1 MSRAPVLAS
10 TMRPTTVLEAPGAGS
25 TLLAPTEASLIAAT
39 PVVPIVRPGT
49 YRSMSGRPMTAGSGG
64 AGTLPLSVAASQ
76 SATIRATA
84 LSARLRQLQSRG
96 SSGGGGGDDDAAAG
110 VYADDTDE
118 GEDAEATLASL
129 SSKTRASYHAAQLS
143 RPLVTVVPDDV
154 SPELR

>member
-1 MSRAPVLAS
+1 
-10 TMRPTTVLEAPGAGS
+10 MRPSTVLEAPNAGA
-25 TLLAPTEASLIAAT
+25 TLVAPADASVIAAT

-49 YRSMSGRPMTAGSGG
+49 YRSMSGRPMTAGSTGGG
-64 AGTLPLSVAASQ
+64 ASSGAGALPLSVAASH

-96 SSGGGGGDDDAAAG
+96 GGGGGDDDAAAG
-110 VYADDTDE
+110 VYEDDSDD

-143 RPLVTVVPDDV
+143 RPLVTVEPSDV
-154 SPELR
+154 SDELR